1 MKKLIAILLL
11 FISFSASSQIVNK
24 FRDSTWFA
32 KGVRFDSAIYLI
44 KGASNGKVLTSDAS
58 GRATWQTFSSSGVS
72 QGALNDSINAV
83 RSIRKVDTLY
93 RNLDS
98 LVFKING
105 IRYAIKDSSGG
116 GVTQQA
122 LDDSIARLDSTIK
135 NNSAIFP
142 NGVKIIS
149 DTQYTLSSNDAGYYL
164 VSISPNTHFIM
175 PNTCPFSVGDVI
187 GLYADLDTTT
197 FDISSSVTGIEL
209 FTGQSSEN
217 GETFIMQC
225 VDVGGGAEMLP
236 LSAIKDDNGVLKT
249 LNKYLYDQLNTIDQR
264 ISDTATQIRSEIPD
278 VSNFATTSNLADTA
292 TLLRS
297 LIPATATFTISKNS
311 AKDSI
316 VTVFNGTRSAVKDSV
331 ANLTN
336 YVTNTTL
343 TDSLAKKTNK
353 LISFNAYTTSDTLRL
368 TDADKVIEMNVGS
381 ANNLVIPTNT
391 AYAFPVGTQIVLIQ
405 IGAGQTTFVPASGVT
420 VSSAGGKLKLTGQ
433 YSGATII
440 KKGTN
445 EWYLFGDIT
454 N

>member
-1 MKKLIAILLL
+1 MYKGKSILVYLL
-11 FISFSASSQIVNK
+11 VMASMLSYSQNPIVNK

-58 GRATWQTFSSSGVS
+58 GRATWQTFSASGVS
-72 QGALNDSINAV
+72 QGTLNDSINAV

-122 LDDSIARLDSTIK
+122 LNDSIARLDSTI
-135 NNSAIFP
+135 N
-142 NGVKIIS
+142 
-149 DTQYTLSSNDAGYYL
+149 TLQTS
-164 VSISPNTHFIM
+164 
-175 PNTCPFSVGDVI
+175 
-187 GLYADLDTTT
+187 
-197 FDISSSVTGIEL
+197 
-209 FTGQSSEN
+209 
-217 GETFIMQC
+217 
-225 VDVGGGAEMLP
+225 
-236 LSAIKDDNGVLKT
+236 
-249 LNKYLYDQLNTIDQR
+249 LN
-264 ISDTATQIRSEIPD
+264 DTANVLRGLIPE
-278 VSNFATTSNLADTA
+278 VSTYATITNLKDSTS
-292 TLLRS
+292 LLRS
-297 LIPATATFTISKNS
+297 LIPQTPTFSLSKNS

-316 VTVFNGTRSAVKDSV
+316 VTVFNGTRSAVKDSI

-343 TDSLAKKTNK
+343 TDSLAEKTNK

-368 TDADKVIEMNVGS
+368 TDADKVIEMNVGT

-420 VSSAGGKLKLTGQ
+420 VHSSGSKLKLTGQ

-440 KKGTN
+440 KKATN